1 MSFFK
6 TKKGSPK
13 ILFVASEAAPFVK
26 AGGLGEVM
34 FSLPRSLRKLGYDVR
49 VMIPLYAGVD
59 KETYKPEMLVEGLNV
74 PTGATEDTEAQ
85 YLICNVKIYN
95 SPLDSEEAPVTTY
108 FLENEEYYEKRA
120 NVYGYGDDAV
130 RWALLGRGVLEFFRY
145 HSEWIPNVIVS
156 SDWQSGFIPNYL
168 RTVYKDDPGLSEIAT
183 VFSIHNLYYQGM
195 FNHHFVNELDYDD
208 GRSAIPSFFDP
219 RLLKI
224 NMMRRGIL
232 YADLINT
239 VSENYAKE
247 IMTEQYGE
255 LLDSLLRERRH
266 RVYGV
271 LNGIDYLTVN
281 PETDTL
287 LVKNYNKSNLDNRL
301 LNKTEL
307 QKRFGFPLDE
317 KKFVVGII
325 SRLDEQKGFDLLF
338 SVADS
343 MLKELKFQLV
353 VLGSGD
359 AKYMG
364 FFKSLEER
372 FPDQVRTHL
381 SFDKELPRIIFS
393 GADAILIPSKF
404 EPSGLT
410 QMEAMRYGAVPI
422 VRRTGGL
429 ADTVENYNPSENTGT
444 GFVFNDFDSLAL
456 LIAMARVMENYGNE
470 RIWRGIQ
477 KRVMEKDFS
486 WENSAKK
493 YVELFKKALEFHER
507 GSDV

>member
-1 MSFFK
+1 
-6 TKKGSPK
+6 
-13 ILFVASEAAPFVK
+13 
-26 AGGLGEVM
+26 
-34 FSLPRSLRKLGYDVR
+34 
-49 VMIPLYAGVD
+49 MIPLYAGVN

-74 PTGATEDTEAQ
+74 PTDATEENQAQ
-85 YLICNVKIYN
+85 HLICNVKIY
-95 SPLDSEEAPVTTY
+95 SSSHDSEELPVITY

-130 RWALLGRGVLEFFRY
+130 RWALLGRGVLEFLRH
-145 HSEWIPNVIVS
+145 HSDWVPNVIVS

-168 RTVYKDDPGLSEIAT
+168 RTVYKDDPKLNKIAT

-195 FNHHFVNELDYDD
+195 FNHHFINELDYDD
-208 GRSAIPSFFDP
+208 GRSPIPSFFDS

-317 KKFVVGII
+317 KKFIVGII

-338 SVADS
+338 SVAD
-343 MLKELKFQLV
+343 
-353 VLGSGD
+353 
-359 AKYMG
+359 
-364 FFKSLEER
+364 
-372 FPDQVRTHL
+372 
-381 SFDKELPRIIFS
+381 
-393 GADAILIPSKF
+393 
-404 EPSGLT
+404 
-410 QMEAMRYGAVPI
+410 
-422 VRRTGGL
+422 
-429 ADTVENYNPSENTGT
+429 
-444 GFVFNDFDSLAL
+444 
-456 LIAMARVMENYGNE
+456 
-470 RIWRGIQ
+470 
-477 KRVMEKDFS
+477 
-486 WENSAKK
+486 
-493 YVELFKKALEFHER
+493 
-507 GSDV
+507 